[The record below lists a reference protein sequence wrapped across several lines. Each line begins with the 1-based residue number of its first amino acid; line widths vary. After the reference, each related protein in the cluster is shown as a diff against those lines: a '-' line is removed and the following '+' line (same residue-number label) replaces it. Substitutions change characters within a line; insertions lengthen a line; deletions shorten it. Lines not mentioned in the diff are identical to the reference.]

1 MSAEPSTTENPFLTG
16 LMAPV
21 DDERND
27 TDLEVVGEL
36 PDALRGMFTRNGPNP
51 QYPPTDAY
59 HPFDGD
65 GMVHTVYFEGGKAR
79 YRNRYIESAGLLA
92 ERKRGRS
99 CFGSISK
106 FRMPEPDVL
115 AEVGGMKNNANT
127 HFVRHANRYLA
138 LMEAGP
144 PTELSRELETIGVYD
159 FGGKLKGPMTAHPK
173 IDPKTG
179 EMLFFGYSPIPPYL
193 QYHVA
198 DADGKLVH
206 SVEIDLE
213 TPVMMHDFAVTE
225 NYALFV
231 DAPAVFDVAAMMNG
245 QPGIRWEPE
254 RGTRIGVLPRRGT
267 QKDIRWFDISS
278 AYVVHFFNAFDDG
291 NMVEIYGPA
300 FDEMPGGLQFD
311 NPVQTQEPIPTH
323 WSIDMASGT
332 VKHEQFDDRSGEFP
346 RINDDY
352 AAHKNRFMYNSRAR
366 DWEFGFNFN
375 GVIKYDMESGKTQE
389 FYYDDSQVSGEHVFA
404 PDPGGKAED
413 DGWLM
418 TVVSDRGTEQSELVI
433 LDARAL
439 ADGPV
444 ARIQMPRRVPIGFHA
459 NWLPDGS

>member
-1 MSAEPSTTENPFLTG
+1 
-16 LMAPV
+16 
-21 DDERND
+21 
-27 TDLEVVGEL
+27 
-36 PDALRGMFTRNGPNP
+36 
-51 QYPPTDAY
+51 
-59 HPFDGD
+59 
-65 GMVHTVYFEGGKAR
+65 
-79 YRNRYIESAGLLA
+79 
-92 ERKRGRS
+92 
-99 CFGSISK
+99 
-106 FRMPEPDVL
+106 
-115 AEVGGMKNNANT
+115 
-127 HFVRHANRYLA
+127 
-138 LMEAGP
+138 
-144 PTELSRELETIGVYD
+144 
-159 FGGKLKGPMTAHPK
+159 
-173 IDPKTG
+173 
-179 EMLFFGYSPIPPYL
+179 
-193 QYHVA
+193 
-198 DADGKLVH
+198 
-206 SVEIDLE
+206 
-213 TPVMMHDFAVTE
+213 MMHDFAVTE

-267 QKDIRWFDISS
+267 QKDIRWFDIPT

-323 WSIDMASGT
+323 WSIDLASGT

-375 GVIKYDMESGKTQE
+375 GVIKYDIESGKTQE